1 MAVTATKSTIITNFD
16 AQPRV
21 LTSGFLAG
29 GNDTTT
35 VASMSSVTGDSS
47 GSTYRLCFVPSGVRI
62 ADIQMRA
69 EAMTAGV
76 VKLGVY
82 GNTQQACTTVTSG
95 VTTTS
100 APGAVPVTS
109 ADQIFGTGI
118 SFAAATTIWTSVY
131 SPTILAGS
139 VLAANVSLRVWE
151 LLGLDKDP
159 FYEFHLVATVTTG
172 VTTGAGF
179 AFQVNWIR

>member
-1 MAVTATKSTIITNFD
+1 MAVTTAKSTIVSNYD
-16 AQPRV
+16 ASPRI

-29 GNDTTT
+29 ANDTVTC
-35 VASMSSVTGDSS
+35 ASMSSATGDSAN
-47 GSTYRLCFVPSGVRI
+47 STYKLCFVPSGVKI
-62 ADIQMRA
+62 EDIQYRA

-82 GNTQQACTTVTSG
+82 TNTQQALTSVTGGVTTVT
-95 VTTTS
+95 
-100 APGAVPVTS
+100 APGAVAVAN

-118 SFAAATTIWTSVY
+118 SFAAATAIWTSCF
-131 SPTILAGS
+131 SPTVLNGS
-139 VLAANVSLRVWE
+139 VLAANVSKRVWE
-151 LLGLDKDP
+151 LCNFDVDP

-179 AFQVNWIR
+179 AFQLSWVR